1 MIMVGGQGCCMA
13 KAYTKQWYE
22 DKAGEKQLE
31 WQDAID
37 AGDTEEAEYLMQ
49 ECLNY
54 QQAAAKIV
62 VEGR

>member
-1 MIMVGGQGCCMA
+1 MA

-22 DKAGEKQLE
+22 DKADEKQLE